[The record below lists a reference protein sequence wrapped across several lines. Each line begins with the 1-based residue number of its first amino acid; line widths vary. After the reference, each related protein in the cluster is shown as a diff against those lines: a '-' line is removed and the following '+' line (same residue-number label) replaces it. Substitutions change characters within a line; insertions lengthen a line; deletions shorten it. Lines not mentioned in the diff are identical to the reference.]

1 MKKNI
6 GGIDRGIRFILGLL
20 VVGAGIYFK
29 SYWGLVG
36 IALMA
41 TALFSFC
48 PLYVPFKISSC
59 KPKNN

>member
-1 MKKNI
+1 MTKNM

-20 VVGAGIYFK
+20 IVGAGIYFK

-36 IALMA
+36 IVMMA

-48 PLYVPFKISSC
+48 PLYIPFKLSTR
-59 KPKNN
+59 KPKSN